1 MSAKLRSGQTI
12 NNGDIVG
19 IMIHTYR
26 NGEVSGGKIVVK
38 GQVHKVYREGVRG
51 HWRAQVYWE
60 DKVKGFLY
68 TGKDN
73 WAYVR
78 DLTLVSRANAKR

>member
-12 NNGDIVG
+12 KEGDIVG

-26 NGEVSGGKIVVK
+26 GGEITGGKIVVR
-38 GQVHKVYREGVRG
+38 GSVQRVYQEGIRG
-51 HWRAQVYWE
+51 HWRAEVYWE
-60 DKVKGFLY
+60 DRVKGFLY
-68 TGKDN
+68 TGRND

-78 DLTLVSRANAKR
+78 ELTLVSRADAKR

>member
-12 NNGDIVG
+12 KEGDIVG

-26 NGEVSGGKIVVK
+26 GGEVTGGKIVVK
-38 GQVHKVYREGVRG
+38 GQVQKVYQNHIRA
-51 HWRAQVYWE
+51 HWRADVYWE

-78 DLTLVSRANAKR
+78 ELTLVSRADAKR